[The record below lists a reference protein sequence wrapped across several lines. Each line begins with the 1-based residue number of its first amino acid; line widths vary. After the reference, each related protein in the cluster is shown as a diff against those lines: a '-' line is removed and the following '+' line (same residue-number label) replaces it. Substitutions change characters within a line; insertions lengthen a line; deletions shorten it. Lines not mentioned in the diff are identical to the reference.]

1 MPTIVKMPKLGLTM
15 TEGTIIKWYVNEG
28 DRIEKGV
35 PLLEIQTDKVN
46 MEEESPASGIVA
58 KIIEPEGSNVA
69 VTKPIAVIIREDEE
83 IPNIEDIIGETE
95 GDIGRQDSGT
105 DKSQEDIESNSREIE
120 GATDKDK
127 KPLEKIK
134 ATPAA
139 RRLARERDIDLSL
152 VTPSGPDGRILEK
165 DVRNFINNRKM
176 RVSPL
181 AEKIAGAK
189 GIDLSK
195 IDKPRD
201 ERIMKDD
208 LERAYTGEIIP
219 IKGMRKVIA
228 QKMVLSKNIAPHY
241 YVSINVDMTEIVRLK
256 NQMAELGLETPP
268 SYTDI
273 LIKVTATALKKH
285 PIINSTIS
293 DDKIIIN
300 ERINV
305 GLAVSLDEGLIVP
318 VIKDADKKTI
328 SEIAL
333 ESKQLVDRAKTGKL
347 LPDEYTGGTFTI
359 SNLGM
364 FGVDNFTA
372 IINQPENA
380 ILAVGRIVKKPVVV
394 NDQICIR
401 SIVNLTLSSDHRAID
416 GAEAARFLGTIKN
429 ILENPILLLC

>member
-58 KIIEPEGSNVA
+58 KIVEPEGSNVA

-256 NQMAELGLETPP
+256 SQMAELGLETPP